1 MIRTSRR
8 LRSAAPAILLALALL
23 ITLVPPSAVSQV
35 DLVEQLMA
43 QLTVEEKVGQLFLV
57 TFPGSDVGK
66 KSDVAHLI
74 QKYKVGGVVLLAS
87 NCNFLNDANTPRQ
100 VVTMSNSLQTLA
112 DAASHEKGRTGV
124 YVPLFVAID
133 HEGDGFPYT
142 RIRGGV
148 TPLPNNMA
156 IGATWSADNAEKVG
170 EIVGRELRAMGVNLL
185 LGPSVD
191 VLERPRPGLQGDM
204 GTRTFGGEPRWV
216 GKLGRAYIQGVH
228 WGSSGR
234 VATVTK
240 HFPGHGGSDRSPDEE
255 VATVEKSLAELRA
268 VELVPFFAVTQ
279 GDSHATTDAL
289 MSSHI
294 RYPVFQ
300 GSVSQLTR
308 PISFDPEG
316 MKTLMALPE
325 FAAWRQQGIIVSDAL
340 GVRAVRRY
348 YDPEEKSFPHKQV
361 AKEAFLAGNDV
372 LLLSEF
378 AMTKSW
384 SEQLQN
390 TQEAIQY
397 FREEYQSDP
406 AFKSLVDEAVRRIL
420 GLKLKLYPDFSL
432 SSVQMAPDLAVE
444 RVGRSQGEVYSMAR
458 QAITLIFPRPEELKT
473 RLPNPPTKDD
483 DILIFADARQARE
496 CFEENSPSFEP
507 LPLMALQNTILQF
520 YGPSTTGQ
528 VNPERI
534 NSVSF
539 AHLQL
544 YLEDKLETAEEQTAM
559 DNLLDRADWVIFA
572 MLDVNPIGVP
582 SSEVVNRFLAE
593 RANLLQGKRVVV
605 MAYNAPYYLDATEI
619 SKLSAFFA
627 VYSKTTPFIEASAR
641 ALFGEF
647 VPQGASPVDVDGIH
661 YDLSIQVEPDPA
673 QVIKITL
680 VEPQSG
686 QRLTLMD
693 TIRVRTGVIVDRNGH
708 PVPDGTRVVFS
719 LAYPD
724 DAIYLPPQVG
734 TTKDG
739 VVVATFLAEREGRL
753 SISVTSG
760 AAKSSDEPLTVTIYK
775 PTPTPVPTS
784 VLTATVTPSPA
795 IAPTST
801 PTSTV
806 PITPVP
812 IEPRQADLGD
822 LIFAVIS
829 VTLAGAVSYLLC
841 RGEVRLLNARVRFVL
856 LALAWG
862 LGGYILYAVG
872 LLRPGQLPWL
882 RDTLTTLMGDR
893 WEAPTVTFLFGL
905 LALLPLFWERRSG
918 QRRRT

>member
-1 MIRTSRR
+1 MRSSQR
-8 LRSAAPAILLALALL
+8 LFFAALTISSVLVLLLS
-23 ITLVPPSAVSQV
+23 LVSPSAVSQGNEV
-35 DLVEQLMA
+35 DQLMA

-57 TFPGSDVGK
+57 TFPGSDTGPNA
-66 KSDVAHLI
+66 DVAELI
-74 QKYKVGGVVLLAS
+74 QEYKVGGIVLLAS
-87 NCNFLNDANTPRQ
+87 NRNFLNEADTPRQ
-100 VVTMSNSLQTLA
+100 VATMSSDLQALA
-112 DAASHEKGRTGV
+112 DAASHEQGRTGL
-124 YVPLFVAID
+124 YVPLFIAVD
-133 HEGDGFPYT
+133 QEGDGFPYS
-142 RIRGGV
+142 RIRGGT

-156 IGATWSADNAEKVG
+156 IGATWSEDNTEKVG

-191 VLERPRPGLQGDM
+191 VLERPRPGLRGDM

-216 GKLGRAYIQGVH
+216 GKLGRAYVQGVH

-255 VATVEKSLAELRA
+255 VATVEKSLAELRE

-294 RYPVFQ
+294 RYRVFP
-300 GSVSQLTR
+300 GNR

-316 MKTLMALPE
+316 MNTLLALPE
-325 FAAWRQQGIIVSDAL
+325 FANWRRQGIIVSDAL

-348 YDPEEKSFPHKQV
+348 YDPTEQSFPHKQV

-378 AMTKSW
+378 GLTKSW
-384 SEQLQN
+384 SEQLRN
-390 TQEAIQY
+390 TQEAILY
-397 FREEYQSDP
+397 FREEYLLDP
-406 AFKSLVDEAVRRIL
+406 AFKARVDESVRRIL

-432 SSVQMAPDLAVE
+432 SSVQIDPALAVD

-458 QAITLIFPRPEELKT
+458 QAITLIYPRPEELKT
-473 RLPNPPTKDD
+473 RLPGPPTKED
-483 DILIFADARQARE
+483 DILIFTDARQARE
-496 CFEENSPSFEP
+496 CFEDDCPPFEP
-507 LPLMALQNTILQF
+507 LPLTALQDTIVQF

-528 VNPERI
+528 VDPARI

-539 AHLQL
+539 AHLDL
-544 YLEDKLETAEEQTAM
+544 YLADQLGTEEEKTAM
-559 DNLLDRADWVIFA
+559 ENLLSRADWVIFG
-572 MLDVNPIGVP
+572 MLDVDPVGVP
-582 SSEVVNRFLAE
+582 SSEAVKRFLAE
-593 RANLLQGKRVVV
+593 RSDLLQGKQVVV
-605 MAYNAPYYLDATEI
+605 IAYNAPYYLDATEI
-619 SKLSAFFA
+619 SKLNAFFA
-627 VYSKTTPFIEASAR
+627 VYSKTAPFIEASTR
-641 ALFGEF
+641 VLFGEF
-647 VPQGASPVDVDGIH
+647 VPQGAPPVDVDGIH
-661 YDLSIQVEPDPA
+661 YDLSTQVEPDPS
-673 QVIKITL
+673 QMIQITL

-686 QRLTLMD
+686 QSVTMMD
-693 TIRVRTGVIVDRNGH
+693 TIRVRTGVIVDRNGQ

-734 TTKDG
+734 TTQDG
-739 VVVATFLAEREGRL
+739 IVEATFLAEREGLL
-753 SISVTSG
+753 SIIATSG
-760 AAKSSDEPLTVTIYK
+760 GAQSSSANPLTVTVYK
-775 PTPTPVPTS
+775 PTPTPSPT
-784 VLTATVTPSPA
+784 VVMTTTVTPLPS
-795 IAPTST
+795 PTST
-801 PTSTV
+801 PTHTV
-806 PITPVP
+806 PIEPVP
-812 IEPRQADLGD
+812 IQPRQADLGD
-822 LIFAVIS
+822 LLFAAIS
-829 VTLAGAVSYLLC
+829 VVLAGAASYLLC

-856 LALAWG
+856 LTLAWG

-893 WEAPTVTFLFGL
+893 WEAPMVAFFFGL
-905 LALLPLFWERRSG
+905 LALWPLVWERASG